1 MKKIVCIILSIIMVM
16 GLVACGTTPTQEPT
30 EKETISTQIPNTEP
44 PATEPVTEEIPID
57 STEIEIEINTALTG
71 TIETTPTESLDMVFT
86 YTVYTPNENADGLNE
101 EVIETNVVNPES
113 VLAEL
118 QKRNVL
124 PEDVVVN
131 SCSIDDGLVNID
143 FNQAFADVVCSTGTS
158 GELMVVGSVVNTYLS
173 AFGTDSLY
181 FTVDGE
187 VFESGHTV
195 YDFVMS
201 YYLSEDA

>member
-1 MKKIVCIILSIIMVM
+1 MKKIVCIILSIIMIM
-16 GLVACGTTPTQEPT
+16 GLVACGTTPTQAPT
-30 EKETISTQIPNTEP
+30 EKETIPTQTPNTEP

-86 YTVYTPNENADGLNE
+86 YTVYTPNENADGFIE

-143 FNQAFADVVCSTGTS
+143 FNQAFADVVCATGTS

-187 VFESGHTV
+187 VLESGHTV

>member
-1 MKKIVCIILSIIMVM
+1 MKKILCVLLSIVM
-16 GLVACGTTPTQEPT
+16 AVGLIACRATPTQEPT
-30 EKETISTQIPNTEP
+30 EKENIPTQT
-44 PATEPVTEEIPID
+44 PATEPPTTDPVAEEIPID
-57 STEIEIEINTALTG
+57 STEIEIEIDTALTG
-71 TIETTPTESLDMVFT
+71 TIETAPTEALGMVFT
-86 YTVYTPNENADGLNE
+86 YTVYTPNENADGFIE

-113 VLAEL
+113 VLTEL

-131 SCSIDDGLVNID
+131 SCSIDDGHVNID
-143 FNQAFADVVCSTGTS
+143 FNRAFADVVCSTGTS
-158 GELMVVGSVVNTYLS
+158 GELMIVGSVVNTYLS

-187 VFESGHTV
+187 VLESGHTV

-201 YYLSEDA
+201 YFLSEDA

>member
-1 MKKIVCIILSIIMVM
+1 MVI
-16 GLVACGTTPTQEPT
+16 GLIACGTVPAQEPT
-30 EKETISTQIPNTEP
+30 EKETIPTQTLNIEP

-71 TIETTPTESLDMVFT
+71 TIETAPTDPLDMVFT
-86 YTVYTPNENADGLNE
+86 YTVYTPNENADGFIE
-101 EVIETNVVNPES
+101 EIIETNVVNSES
-113 VLAEL
+113 VLVEL

-131 SCSIDDGLVNID
+131 SCSIDDGCVNID
-143 FNQAFADVVCSTGTS
+143 FNQAFADVVCSLGTS
-158 GELMVVGSVVNTYLS
+158 GELMIVGSVVNTYLS

-187 VFESGHTV
+187 VLESGHTV

-201 YYLSEDA
+201 YFLSEDT

>member
-16 GLVACGTTPTQEPT
+16 GLVACGTTPTQEST
-30 EKETISTQIPNTEP
+30 EKETIPTQT
-44 PATEPVTEEIPID
+44 PATEPPTTDPVSEEIPID

-86 YTVYTPNENADGLNE
+86 YTVYTPNENADGFIE

-113 VLAEL
+113 ILAEL

-131 SCSIDDGLVNID
+131 SCSNDEGHITID
-143 FNQAFADVVCSTGTS
+143 FNQAFADVVCSMGTS
-158 GELMVVGSVVNTYLS
+158 GELMIVGSVVNTYLS
-173 AFGTDSLY
+173 ALGADSIY
-181 FTVDGE
+181 FTVNGE
-187 VFESGHTV
+187 ILESGHTI
-195 YDFVMS
+195 YDFVMTQ
-201 YYLSEDA
+201 YILEN